1 METATSIAL
10 SSRLITRSQ
19 TMYTFQQVT
28 SRSDVHSKLNN
39 LRKKSVS
46 VLIITGSSLEVR
58 TDASILLHI
67 SAIECQCSGQ

>member
-1 METATSIAL
+1 MLTGDKLETATSIAL

-28 SRSDVHSKLNN
+28 SRSEVHSKLNN

-46 VLIITGSSLEVR
+46 VLIITGSSLEV
-58 TDASILLHI
+58 
-67 SAIECQCSGQ
+67 SADVGTLFAH